1 MIFDLI
7 PRIQALILDMDGVLW
22 KENTLL
28 VDMPAVFSRFQELGL
43 KVVMATNNATRSV
56 DMYLKR
62 FDEYGVHLAP
72 WQIINSAIAIGHLL
86 RQRFPQGGPIYII
99 GEKGVHDTLADYGF
113 YFSEDH
119 PLAVVV
125 GMDRQVTYDKLT
137 HATLYI
143 RAGLPFY
150 ATNPDKT
157 FPTPQGLVPGAGAI
171 IASVMA
177 ATDQEPIW
185 GGKPQATMLQV
196 ALERLGTPAD
206 QTLAVGDRLETDI
219 LGGYNAGCKTA
230 LVLSGVA
237 TLEELKAFLPK
248 PDLVAADLAQ
258 LVGSL
263 PRANRI

>member
-1 MIFDLI
+1 MIYNLS

-22 KENTLL
+22 KDNTLL
-28 VDMPAVFSRFQELGL
+28 VDMPAVFSRIEELGL

-62 FDEYGVHLAP
+62 FEEYGVHLAS
-72 WQIINSAIAIGHLL
+72 WQIVNSAIAIGHLL
-86 RQRFPQGGPIYII
+86 RQRFPQGGPIYMI
-99 GEKGVHDTLADYGF
+99 GEKGVHDTLAEYGF
-113 YFSEDH
+113 YFSENH

-125 GMDRQVTYDKLT
+125 GMDRQVNYEKLT
-137 HATLYI
+137 RATLYI
-143 RAGLPFY
+143 RGGLPFY

-171 IASVMA
+171 IAAVVA

-196 ALERLGTPAD
+196 ALDRLGTPAD

-237 TLEELKAFLPK
+237 TREEMQSFHLT
-248 PDLVAADLAQ
+248 PDLIATDLAQ
-258 LVGSL
+258 LVGL
-263 PRANRI
+263 